1 MSMGKGDKLAR
12 GARAAQFETPD
23 VSPEK
28 WTEAFGEGETEI
40 ERLRRLRMVADSE
53 EVAKVDEE
61 IKREAEAAREEQAK
75 KAEAPSKIGVRA
87 IHDKIVVYRLEAGEE
102 KIGRFYLPD
111 ESKEK
116 PQEGVVIAVGPGR
129 YVGESFVPVSV
140 AVGETVLFGK
150 YSGTEVKIGDKV
162 YLILREEEIL
172 LVLTEAKDG
181 EAQQPG
187 IDAGKQQ
194 VEQGTGDG
202 RPA

>member
-1 MSMGKGDKLAR
+1 MSIGKGDKLAR
-12 GARAAQFETPD
+12 GARVAQFETPD

-28 WTEAFGEGETEI
+28 WTEVFGDGETEI
-40 ERLRRLRMVADSE
+40 ERLRRLRMVADSA

-116 PQEGVVIAVGPGR
+116 PQEGTVIAVGPGR

-172 LVLTEAKDG
+172 LVLTEAKD
-181 EAQQPG
+181 EIEQPG
-187 IDAGKQQ
+187 SEPGEQQ
-194 VEQGTGDG
+194 VEQWAGVG